1 MYNLPI
7 YLEIEIFPESL
18 ALVVSVNIRVMR
30 SIFNNQKKNQENNT
44 YAFYFFQKN
53 KAICTMHIKSVNRTI
68 SENTKP
74 SPRDTTGEILH
85 KCVLNRFYK

>member
-1 MYNLPI
+1 MPF
-7 YLEIEIFPESL
+7 IFF
-18 ALVVSVNIRVMR
+18 R
-30 SIFNNQKKNQENNT
+30 K
-44 YAFYFFQKN
+44 
-53 KAICTMHIKSVNRTI
+53 IKLSAVNRTI